1 MLNLFLI
8 YALTAGVIMLGYAFT
23 KDAEELE
30 AEVTKMKEEF
40 KIGYFQIYTLFN
52 ILLFLFGW
60 FWLPFKIIKA
70 VIRLIRGEN

>member
-1 MLNLFLI
+1 MLKIFLL
-8 YALTAGVIMLGYAFT
+8 YALIAGIIMLSYAFT

-60 FWLPFKIIKA
+60 FWLPYKVVKSIIK
-70 VIRLIRGEN
+70 LIKGES